1 MSEVVQ
7 SYIPVVTRSGRN
19 WAKCPFHGNG
29 NERTPSFAINDKEG
43 FYHCFGCGES
53 GDMFTFVEKMD
64 HVSFSEA
71 VEILAKKAGVE
82 VPGDNPKGGIYKP
95 VMRVGNMLYVSGQG
109 CTVSG
114 KPVYQGAV
122 GRECT
127 LEEGQDAAKLCAIN
141 ALGVLQDY
149 LGDLRKVKCLV
160 KTLAFVHSAPDFALQ
175 HLVANGCSDFLK
187 TVFGDDAGVGARS
200 AIGVAQLPNNI
211 PVEIEFVFEAEEE

>member
-1 MSEVVQ
+1 MQ
-7 SYIPVVTRSGRN
+7 
-19 WAKCPFHGNG
+19 
-29 NERTPSFAINDKEG
+29 
-43 FYHCFGCGES
+43 
-53 GDMFTFVEKMD
+53 
-64 HVSFSEA
+64 
-71 VEILAKKAGVE
+71 EIYENLKKAGVE

-175 HLVANGCSDFLK
+175 HLVANGCTDFLK

>member
-1 MSEVVQ
+1 MQ
-7 SYIPVVTRSGRN
+7 
-19 WAKCPFHGNG
+19 
-29 NERTPSFAINDKEG
+29 
-43 FYHCFGCGES
+43 
-53 GDMFTFVEKMD
+53 
-64 HVSFSEA
+64 
-71 VEILAKKAGVE
+71 EIYENLKKAGVE

-141 ALGVLQDY
+141 SLGVLQDY

-187 TVFGDDAGVGARS
+187 TVFRDDAGVGARS